1 MSGPENL
8 LHNLAERWRLGGPD
22 ARPRLEAEL
31 ERTLVPMVRC
41 ALRGGVGLSPLV
53 GWVRRQ
59 AESLP
64 QGEERSAPRLAR
76 LLCGELLR
84 RASPNAAG
92 ALETLV
98 GP

>member
-1 MSGPENL
+1 MSSPESL
-8 LHNLAERWRLGGPD
+8 LRSLAERWRLGGPD

-41 ALRGGVGLSPLV
+41 ALRSGAGLSPLV
-53 GWVRRQ
+53 GWVRQRV
-59 AESLP
+59 ERLP
-64 QGEERSAPRLAR
+64 SGEDRSAPRLAR

-84 RASPNAAG
+84 RHQPAAG
-92 ALETLV
+92 TFETII

>member
-1 MSGPENL
+1 MPAHENL
-8 LHNLAERWRLGGPD
+8 LQSLAERWRLGGPD

-41 ALRGGVGLSPLV
+41 ALRSGAGLSPLV
-53 GWVRRQ
+53 GWVRRH
-59 AESLP
+59 AERLP
-64 QGEERSAPRLAR
+64 EEDRSAPRLAR

-84 RASPNAAG
+84 RARPEAIG
-92 ALETLV
+92 AMETLV